1 MSNVLPVIEMP
12 AKEPEPEPVKPEVG
26 TAKENVLPET
36 GDGNMDIID
45 QLQEKK
51 VEFEDNIITVD
62 EREVPSEDEV
72 FTERP
77 APKMKPIVVEEEEAL
92 EIEELPNGQP
102 NEFEPARKGKR
113 KYVRKAPMSEK
124 QKEHLARIRQI
135 AIEKRKAEKERKQKE
150 KEEAVIEKAE
160 KKILEKKK
168 KEEEKEYLEQKKQQE
183 LINNPPQQTQGG
195 LRQKVVQQNGFTKE
209 DLLLWAIRQNKA
221 AQKANC
227 RLYEARK
234 LNNDDILE
242 KLPFYCMPKD
252 TTILIDEAIKE
263 ESVVEIP

>member
-12 AKEPEPEPVKPEVG
+12 AKEPEPQAVALQGEPV
-26 TAKENVLPET
+26 KENVLPET
-36 GDGNMDIID
+36 GDGNMDILD

-62 EREVPSEDEV
+62 EREIPSEDEV

-77 APKMKPIVVEEEEAL
+77 APKMKPIVVEEEAL
-92 EIEELPNGQP
+92 EQQST
-102 NEFEPARKGKR
+102 EFEPARKGKR

-135 AIEKRKAEKERKQKE
+135 AIEKRKAEKERKIKE

-168 KEEEKEYLEQKKQQE
+168 KEEEKEYSEQKKQQE
-183 LINNPPQQTQGG
+183 LINNPPQQTEGGLRQTEGG

-209 DLLLWAIRQNKA
+209 DLDNAVLSAITQYDTLRKQEKKEKRAREAKQREEEKMRATLQRAIQPQQRQVDPW
-221 AQKANC
+221 
-227 RLYEARK
+227 RSL
-234 LNNDDILE
+234 
-242 KLPFYCMPKD
+242 F
-252 TTILIDEAIKE
+252 
-263 ESVVEIP
+263 S

>member
-135 AIEKRKAEKERKQKE
+135 AIEKRKAEKERKIKE

-168 KEEEKEYLEQKKQQE
+168 KEEEKEYSEQKKQQE
-183 LINNPPQQTQGG
+183 LINNPPQQ
-195 LRQKVVQQNGFTKE
+195 KVVQQNGFTKE
-209 DLLLWAIRQNKA
+209 DLDNAVLSAITQYDTLRKQEKKEKRAREAKQREEEKMRATLQRAIQPQQRQVDPW
-221 AQKANC
+221 
-227 RLYEARK
+227 RSL
-234 LNNDDILE
+234 
-242 KLPFYCMPKD
+242 F
-252 TTILIDEAIKE
+252 
-263 ESVVEIP
+263 S

>member
-26 TAKENVLPET
+26 AAKENVLPET
-36 GDGNMDIID
+36 GDGNMDILD

-62 EREVPSEDEV
+62 EREVPEEDEV
-72 FTERP
+72 FSERP
-77 APKMKPIVVEEEEAL
+77 VPKMKPIVVEEEAL
-92 EIEELPNGQP
+92 EQP

-150 KEEAVIEKAE
+150 KEEAVIAKAE

-168 KEEEKEYLEQKKQQE
+168 KEEEKEYSEQKKQQE
-183 LINNPPQQTQGG
+183 LINNPPQQTEGG

-209 DLLLWAIRQNKA
+209 DLDNAVLSAITQYDTLRKQEKKEKRAKEAKQREEEKMRATLQRAIQPQQRQVDPW
-221 AQKANC
+221 
-227 RLYEARK
+227 RSL
-234 LNNDDILE
+234 
-242 KLPFYCMPKD
+242 F
-252 TTILIDEAIKE
+252 
-263 ESVVEIP
+263 S